1 MQSWVVVFV
10 LFYGHLANETLD
22 VLNVRIIFSI
32 SVDLVASNDH
42 QELVDLKTKSLS
54 YLVPHVA

>member
-10 LFYGHLANETLD
+10 EFYGHLANETLD
-22 VLNVRIIFSI
+22 VLNVRIIFSF
-32 SVDLVASNDH
+32 SVNLVASNDH

>member
-22 VLNVRIIFSI
+22 VFNVRIIFSI

>member
-10 LFYGHLANETLD
+10 LFYGNLANETLD
-22 VLNVRIIFSI
+22 VLNVRIIISFS
-32 SVDLVASNDH
+32 VNLVASNDH

>member
-1 MQSWVVVFV
+1 MQSWVVEFV
-10 LFYGHLANETLD
+10 EFYGNLANETLD
-22 VLNVRIIFSI
+22 VLNVRIIFSF
-32 SVDLVASNDH
+32 SVNLVASNDH

>member
-10 LFYGHLANETLD
+10 LFYGNLANETLD
-22 VLNVRIIFSI
+22 VLNVRIIFSF
-32 SVDLVASNDH
+32 SVNLVASNDH